1 MYYELAEV
9 KKYVS
14 VNKKDG
20 TERIKF
26 QINLKKDSKF
36 REPKEIALVDVADIE
51 EIVKTLDVANVN
63 ELEATVKQHEEETI
77 ELNKQL
83 LQYKEQL
90 QELEDT
96 AKSLASDVHKLTEE
110 KIELQQELIKL
121 EDKNEEIIQLQKE
134 HKEEIGFKDS
144 EIAELN
150 YKLNNEKDYSKSLL
164 VARSDLLN
172 RNIFKRIANIE
183 PESSK
188 YVAELKK
195 LPEKVEANVVNEE
208 ND

>member
-1 MYYELAEV
+1 MYYEIAEV

-150 YKLNNEKDYSKSLL
+150 YKLNNEKDYSKALL

-195 LPEKVEANVVNEE
+195 LPENVEANVVNEE